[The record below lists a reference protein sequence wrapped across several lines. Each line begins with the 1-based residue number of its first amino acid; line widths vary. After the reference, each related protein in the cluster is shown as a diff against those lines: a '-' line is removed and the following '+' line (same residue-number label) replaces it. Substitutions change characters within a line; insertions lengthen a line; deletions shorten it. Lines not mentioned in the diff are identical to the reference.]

1 MGQLVLFSL
10 CRSPNPQWRPPPFP
24 PLFSSSPFS
33 PSSTR
38 NTAFVSYAVTTTVS
52 SDDALPGLH
61 RTSGFVSVYRII
73 APIRTFHLDPR
84 PARIPRAA
92 LLPRREVV
100 PLGVSSLY
108 ERAKDVLVVVIG
120 LLFGVGCGAITTA
133 TVCLAWSLVTY
144 RYLICDSDEYSNEAE
159 AEGADENPKKAGYVK
174 VPAADPV
181 SVKEGYEGN

>member
-1 MGQLVLFSL
+1 MASSALPAAVLFLAVLSL
-10 CRSPNPQWRPPPFP
+10 LAARASARPGLPFH
-24 PLFSSSPFS
+24 PF
-33 PSSTR
+33 

-52 SDDALPGLH
+52 SEDALPGLH

-73 APIRTFHLDPR
+73 APIRTFHPDPR

-120 LLFGVGCGAITTA
+120 LLFGVGCGAITAA
-133 TVCLAWSLVTY
+133 TVCLAWSVVTY